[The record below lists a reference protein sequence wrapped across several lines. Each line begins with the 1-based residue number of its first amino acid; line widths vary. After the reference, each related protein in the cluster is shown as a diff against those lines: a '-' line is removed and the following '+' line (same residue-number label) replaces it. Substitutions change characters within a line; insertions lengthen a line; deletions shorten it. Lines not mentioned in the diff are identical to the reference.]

1 MNTGPEKCGLSSL
14 LPMSCRERAE
24 AFARHLHSR
33 LTSLESEDGHDKSEN
48 SWLTARENSLTVS
61 QPKHEFNSEN
71 NLYLEIES
79 PQSPNEEL
87 DRTEIEKIINKE
99 NLYYNSNWQCS
110 TFKENSL
117 VDNTQT
123 DNDSDGS
130 FYDSVTDLNP
140 PNEYDPTSLPLN
152 GKKNEFVNGRES
164 CSAVLQEE
172 NIDCQ
177 ALDNTELDKVV
188 DINWN
193 PSSKLCETESLA
205 NKNVSFKEN
214 SSKIPLLVTPS
225 ESIQSVLND
234 QKDDDIETEEET
246 PRVRRCSSLKTGKT
260 PPGTPYRKKIVRFAD
275 VLGLDLADIRTFLD
289 EIPKIPNSAY
299 NDLQDVDIKLA
310 PLPSPLSL
318 SPNIVEKILIPLF
331 QQPGILPD
339 FVDRLRENQ
348 VCLDSAVVQD
358 PIALSITGIVRVKN
372 LDFHKSVHIRYTL
385 DSWQSFADVPAVYVE
400 NSCDGFSDKFSF
412 LFYAHNLSVG
422 KTLEFAVRFQCKGCQ
437 YWDNNYG
444 KNYCF
449 QCLQATN
456 CASNAPITTCTDEW
470 STDFY

>member
-1 MNTGPEKCGLSSL
+1 MTTGPEKCGLSSL

-61 QPKHEFNSEN
+61 QPKSIEN
-71 NLYLEIES
+71 NLYLDIES
-79 PQSPNEEL
+79 PQSPTEEL

-99 NLYYNSNWQCS
+99 NLYYNSNWQCP

-117 VDNTQT
+117 ADNTQT

-140 PNEYDPTSLPLN
+140 PNESEQTLN
-152 GKKNEFVNGRES
+152 DEANELVNGREGGS
-164 CSAVLQEE
+164 SSSNVQEE
-172 NIDCQ
+172 TLDCQ
-177 ALDNTELDKVV
+177 ALDNELDKVI
-188 DINWN
+188 DINWS
-193 PSSKLCETESLA
+193 PSPKSRETEPVAVRNELY
-205 NKNVSFKEN
+205 KEN
-214 SSKIPLLVTPS
+214 FAKIPLLVTPT
-225 ESIQSVLND
+225 ESNQSALND
-234 QKDDDIETEEET
+234 QNDDDLETEEKT

-289 EIPKIPNSAY
+289 EIPKIPTSAY
-299 NDLQDVDIKLA
+299 NDLQDVDLKLA
-310 PLPSPLSL
+310 PLPLSFC
-318 SPNIVEKILIPLF
+318 PTVVDKILIPLF

-339 FVDRLRENQ
+339 FIDRLRENQ
-348 VCLDSAVVQD
+348 VCLDSVVVQD
-358 PIALSITGIVRVKN
+358 PISLSISGIVRVKN

-412 LFYAHNLSVG
+412 LFYAHNLTVG
-422 KTLEFAVRFQCKGCQ
+422 QTLEFAVRFQCKGCQ

-449 QCLQATN
+449 QCLPATN
-456 CASNAPITTCTDEW
+456 APTGTGTEDW